1 MEDKKEDEKIE
12 EVKNEQEEKKEE
24 PKQEEEKKEEVKN
37 EEESKKE
44 EPKQEEEKK
53 EEEKKEEQPK
63 KEEEKKEEEPKKE
76 EPKKE
81 EPKKEEAP
89 QENKPPEQKQNN
101 EIKPEQNQPKKEP
114 PKPQNPPAQTQ
125 KINKEENDKIVNII
139 KEKIKKLN
147 SLYNFCL
154 QYEDVI
160 YKILLNL
167 DESTYDKINNSFTDY
182 FSYLNFFK
190 SSSELY
196 SKFAEQIQNTNKIIT
211 FEQKPKMSDNFL
223 SNIMQNTQNIF
234 YQNLSKFSAGL
245 RTNIISKG
253 PLSQMAEKK
262 SKIETFKKT
271 QLKKFSELIDERKL
285 LEKKYKTYNKLF
297 ISFVPELV
305 ENQLNKNIVIEPMP
319 DLIDAPDFV
328 IIVKDLL
335 ESINKLINK
344 ITTFI
349 KEAKESMNEI
359 NKVYIE
365 VAHLI
370 KDSISIYMQE
380 SKIFF
385 NSEITKKFEEIENY
399 FKKYEQTSNEN
410 KYFLMERI
418 FPDEKSKNNIFN
430 LLQNYYTLLT
440 NSNTVKKELLTDRNA
455 FSVQKYSNIMMFYNW
470 LISVQPCNVDVTV
483 DDLIIKKMEIKRD
496 PGLFSKW
503 KQAGIVFTR
512 QSHLILFDKVD
523 SFKNE
528 DVVKIFEMDKI
539 SFKRKEDK
547 KKGLL
552 FDIIANV
559 KGKVMNFK
567 GEHNFDALTM
577 DNLNE
582 ISGLIKDHV

>member
-1 MEDKKEDEKIE
+1 MEDKKEDEKKE

-24 PKQEEEKKEEVKN
+24 PKKEEEKKEEVKN

-253 PLSQMAEKK
+253 PLSQLTEKK

-496 PGLFSKW
+496 PGIFSKW

>member
-1 MEDKKEDEKIE
+1 MEDKKEDEKKE

-24 PKQEEEKKEEVKN
+24 PKQEEEKKEEVIN
-37 EEESKKE
+37 EDESKKE
-44 EPKQEEEKK
+44 EPKQEEEIK
-53 EEEKKEEQPK
+53 EEEKKEEEPK

-253 PLSQMAEKK
+253 PLSQLTEKK

-496 PGLFSKW
+496 PGIFSKW

>member
-1 MEDKKEDEKIE
+1 MEDKKEEEKKE
-12 EVKNEQEEKKEE
+12 EVINEEEEKKEE

-44 EPKQEEEKK
+44 EPKQEEEIK

-253 PLSQMAEKK
+253 PLSQLTEKK

-496 PGLFSKW
+496 PGIFSKW

>member
-24 PKQEEEKKEEVKN
+24 PKQEEEKKEEVIN

-44 EPKQEEEKK
+44 EPKQEEEIK
-53 EEEKKEEQPK
+53 EEEKKEEEPK

-253 PLSQMAEKK
+253 PLSQLTEKK

-496 PGLFSKW
+496 PGIFSKW

>member
-1 MEDKKEDEKIE
+1 MEDKKEDEKKE

-24 PKQEEEKKEEVKN
+24 PKQEEEKKEE
-37 EEESKKE
+37 
-44 EPKQEEEKK
+44 
-53 EEEKKEEQPK
+53 QPK
-63 KEEEKKEEEPKKE
+63 KEEEKKEEEPKKEEPKNE

-253 PLSQMAEKK
+253 PLSQLTEKK

-496 PGLFSKW
+496 PGIFSKW

>member
-1 MEDKKEDEKIE
+1 MEDKKEDEKKE

-24 PKQEEEKKEEVKN
+24 PKQEEEKKEEVIN

-44 EPKQEEEKK
+44 EPKQEEEIK
-53 EEEKKEEQPK
+53 EEEKKEEEPK

-253 PLSQMAEKK
+253 PLSQLTEKK

-455 FSVQKYSNIMMFYNW
+455 FSVQKYTNIMMFYNW

-496 PGLFSKW
+496 PGFFSKW

-567 GEHNFDALTM
+567 GEHTFDALTM